1 MLGERAKRH
10 VSRGS
15 DGHRGS
21 MRDTTSMLHQSV
33 AIDGKGGDFFINWVG
48 FH

>member
-1 MLGERAKRH
+1 MSKRERFIICRIDIYMLGEIEHRH

-21 MRDTTSMLHQSV
+21 MRDM
-33 AIDGKGGDFFINWVG
+33 A
-48 FH
+48 